1 MTTRTTA
8 TGCRVQRY
16 HPALNVGDMLT
27 VNAQRQEAVEVH
39 MRQSAA
45 DSACALHCVAMALIV
60 LNMVKRSA
68 VVAMTHRKYGVA
80 ADLYELL
87 GHTWLQGVF
96 ATEVVEALEAM
107 ELPMRVRWAD
117 GFDADTDAF
126 AIDSLKRCQLTMLAY
141 EASGS
146 DRHRHFVLGV
156 GCGGVMHGRDLAIDS
171 LLVLDPSIDAL
182 PFSCCNAIL
191 TMDEMIQAS
200 KRRKSIQ
207 WSYASFGA
215 CEPVRLMSA
224 ISLVPRERSLIDRVL
239 K

>member
-1 MTTRTTA
+1 MTARTTV

-16 HPALNVGDMLT
+16 HPALNLGDMLT
-27 VNAQRQEAVEVH
+27 VNAQRQEAVEIH
-39 MRQSAA
+39 MRQSSA
-45 DSACALHCVAMALIV
+45 DSACALHCVAMALII

-96 ATEVVEALEAM
+96 AGEVVEALEAM
-107 ELPMRVRWAD
+107 ELPLRVRWAD

-156 GCGGVMHGRDLAIDS
+156 GCGGTMHGRNLAVDS
-171 LLVLDPSIDAL
+171 LLMLDPSIDAL

-191 TMDEMIQAS
+191 SIDKANETP

-215 CEPVRLMSA
+215 CESVRLMSA
-224 ISLVPRERSLIDRVL
+224 ISLVPRERSSIGSAS

>member
-1 MTTRTTA
+1 MTARTIA

-16 HPALNVGDMLT
+16 HPSLILGDTLMAST
-27 VNAQRQEAVEVH
+27 HRKEAVEVH

-45 DSACALHCVAMALIV
+45 DSACALHCVAMALII
-60 LNMVKRSA
+60 LDLVKRTA

-96 ATEVVEALEAM
+96 AAEVVEALEAM
-107 ELPMRVRWAD
+107 ELPLRVRWAD

-126 AIDSLKRCQLTMLAY
+126 AIESLKRGQLTMMAY
-141 EASGS
+141 ESIGS

-156 GCGGVMHGRDLAIDS
+156 GCGGVMHGRDLEVDS

-182 PFSCCNAIL
+182 PLSCCNAIL
-191 TMDEMIQAS
+191 TMDQTDPLS

-207 WSYASFGA
+207 WSSASWGA

-224 ISLVPRERSLIDRVL
+224 ISLVPREDVL
-239 K
+239 SGRGTK